1 MHRLDPVVRLAAV
14 AISAVSLAAAYLV
27 AVAGPDLSAL
37 LRPVSAVVALL
48 LLGQSLLFAVVAY
61 DRRGRRG

>member
-1 MHRLDPVVRLAAV
+1 MHRSDPVLRL
-14 AISAVSLAAAYLV
+14 VSLVISGVSTIAAYLV
-27 AVAGPDLSAL
+27 AVTGPDLSPI

-48 LLGQSLLFAVVAY
+48 LLAQSLLFALVAY